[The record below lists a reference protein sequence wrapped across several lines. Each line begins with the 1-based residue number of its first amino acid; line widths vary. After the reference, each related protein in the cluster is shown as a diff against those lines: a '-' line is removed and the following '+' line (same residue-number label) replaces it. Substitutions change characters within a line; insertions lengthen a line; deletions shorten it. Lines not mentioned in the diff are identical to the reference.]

1 MPERKMDTRTY
12 ETDSSPG
19 IIDIGGGKR
28 QVVSG
33 MPIPMLQGYKISLP
47 ENIKQKILSEKDRT
61 KAFERIDTAAR
72 MNLEQLEQNIAQA
85 RKESSQFFKL
95 TLVFSSL
102 GFLVVLA
109 AVGLL
114 LGGQTVAG
122 IVSAIASAIPEVT
135 AALFFKK
142 DKELRGSI
150 EKYHHHLMESQRIL
164 TMIDVAETVQN
175 KEERDSIKREIIC
188 KALGIDASTV
198 GGKIQMESP
207 VSS

>member
-1 MPERKMDTRTY
+1 MKSESNK
-12 ETDSSPG
+12 ETKRMLIKNAVAGDSSG
-19 IIDIGGGKR
+19 ISILGAAHLVGG
-28 QVVSG
+28 
-33 MPIPMLQGYKISLP
+33 M
-47 ENIKQKILSEKDRT
+47 IKYYNERNEKEKVLSEDQ
-61 KAFERIDTAAR
+61 AFERIGAAVR

-85 RKESSQFFKL
+85 RKESNQFFKL

-109 AVGLL
+109 AVALL

-122 IVSAIASAIPEVT
+122 IVSAVASAIPEVT

-175 KEERDSIKREIIC
+175 KEERDLIKREIIC
-188 KALGIDASTV
+188 KALGIDVNAVSSKTLP
-198 GGKIQMESP
+198 ESP
-207 VSS
+207 AAG